1 MKKMALHTTLQLSMK
16 EYIDTLSGL
25 VVEYYGRAAEDKKL
39 MQELHMSQEEQSRFT
54 VEYLTVLLVIEA
66 LSWNA
71 KPKLTSEKYRTQIQE
86 AVARDVYGKLVG
98 TADGTSVEECMKFY
112 QARLG
117 MFGQI
122 CKQIWQSDPEVRQK
136 DIVGFA
142 RYLLSRVS
150 ERSEKEGIQALK
162 YLGIQLSS
170 ATDSFYAL
178 ITNTVQDS
186 YLFNRKPSYIVQK

>member
-1 MKKMALHTTLQLSMK
+1 MKKMALHTTLQLSMD
-16 EYIDTLSGL
+16 EYIDTISGL
-25 VVEYYGRAAEDKKL
+25 VMEYYGRAAEDKKL
-39 MQELHMSQEEQSRFT
+39 MQELHMNREEENRFT

-71 KPKLTSEKYRTQIQE
+71 KPKLTSEKYRLQIQE
-86 AVARDVYGKLVG
+86 AVARKVYGELVG
-98 TADGTSVEECMKFY
+98 TEHTSVEECIKFY

-117 MFGQI
+117 MFGQMS
-122 CKQIWQSDPEVRQK
+122 KQIWQSEPEARQR

-142 RYLLSRVS
+142 RYLLSQVS
-150 ERSEKEGIQALK
+150 VRSEQEGIQALK
-162 YLGIQLSS
+162 YLGFHLSS